1 MYRNNVLNIKI
12 AVNSDTQTQQDLI
25 IDKKD
30 LLKIQK
36 NITKYFKVKP
46 TINVLFNDEYV
57 TDIWTRVIAITEY
70 SETGIY
76 LRIMAYS
83 NDPIELRVYDFD
95 ILPTRINI
103 HLRKVNM
110 QNVQ

>member
-1 MYRNNVLNIKI
+1 MYRNNILNIKI
-12 AVNSDTQTQQDLI
+12 AVNSDTQTQDKI

-30 LLKIQK
+30 LLKLQK
-36 NITKYFKVKP
+36 NIAKYFKVKP

-57 TDIWTRVIAITEY
+57 TDIWTRITAITEY

-76 LRIMAYS
+76 LRIMTYS
-83 NDPIELRVYDFD
+83 DDPIEIRVYDFD
-95 ILPTRINI
+95 ILPTRFNVS
-103 HLRKVNM
+103 LRKVNM